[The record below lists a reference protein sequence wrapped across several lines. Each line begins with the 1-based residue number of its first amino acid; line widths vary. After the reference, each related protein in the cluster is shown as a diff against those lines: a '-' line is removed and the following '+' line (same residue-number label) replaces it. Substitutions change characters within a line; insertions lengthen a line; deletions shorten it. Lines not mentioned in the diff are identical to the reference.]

1 MNVRPCSR
9 VGSIRYRIAPKCS
22 LSGPF
27 CHSGVGRNPGVAGL
41 VRSYDLVFT
50 YPCQRVEGGSERRQ
64 ELVVLALFASLVISN
79 VLSVPLSLGVGLILG
94 ESFPR
99 PVLVALMLLVG
110 FVVHGPP
117 VFGWRL
123 GVMLGRYAGIGVLIH
138 VSTLLTLGWYWLLSL
153 AAVSYP
159 GYLAVGVL
167 MVVSSGV
174 LAQVQG
180 WVLGLLRWPFRLG
193 GRLLR

>member
-1 MNVRPCSR
+1 M
-9 VGSIRYRIAPKCS
+9 
-22 LSGPF
+22 
-27 CHSGVGRNPGVAGL
+27 
-41 VRSYDLVFT
+41 
-50 YPCQRVEGGSERRQ
+50 EGGSERRR
-64 ELVVLALFASLVISN
+64 ELVVLALFASLVICN
-79 VLSVPLSLGVGLILG
+79 VLSVPLSLGVRLMLG

-99 PVLVALMLLVG
+99 PGLVALMLLVG

-153 AAVSYP
+153 AAVSHP

-167 MVVSSGV
+167 MVVSSGAM
-174 LAQVQG
+174 AQVQG
-180 WVLGLLRWPFRLG
+180 WVLGLLCWPFRLG